1 MTLFEGTA
9 WYYARYRPGHSPDLA
24 PAFAELFQLD
34 GGGQLLDLGT
44 GTGAI
49 ALALATHFDAVVGI
63 DPDASMLSE
72 AARAARVHGVANVQ
86 FIHARAE
93 ELGDSL
99 GKFRLITVGSAF
111 HWMDRDKVLNIAHRA
126 LVPSGV
132 FAIIESPGKAT
143 DTSES
148 DLPLVPWDRVHGVV
162 NHFLGPKR
170 RAGRGFYAAPDERYE
185 DMMDR
190 SLFRGHGTL
199 TLLGVP
205 ATRSV
210 EDVIGYLFS
219 TSYASRQLFGD
230 RVAAFQDRL
239 RRELLKASPS
249 GDFFE
254 PARPTEVIY
263 SQKN

>member
-1 MTLFEGTA
+1 MTLFAGTA
-9 WYYARYRPGHSPDLA
+9 WYYARFRPGHSPGLA
-24 PAFAELFQLD
+24 RAFAELFQLD
-34 GGGQLLDLGT
+34 GGDRLLDLGT

-49 ALALATHFDAVVGI
+49 ASALASRFDAVVAI
-63 DPDASMLSE
+63 DPDAAMLSE
-72 AARAARVHGVANVQ
+72 AARAARAHGAANVQ

-132 FAIIESPGKAT
+132 FAIIESSGKAT
-143 DTSES
+143 DTSGS
-148 DLPLVPWDRVHGVV
+148 ALPLVPWDRIHGVV
-162 NHFLGPKR
+162 SHYLGPKR
-170 RAGRGFYAAPDERYE
+170 RAGRGFYAAPDESYE
-185 DMMDR
+185 DMLDR
-190 SLFRGHGTL
+190 SVFGGHRTL
-199 TLLGVP
+199 TLPGVP

-210 EDVIGYLFS
+210 EDVIGYVFS
-219 TSYASRQLFGD
+219 TSYASRQQFGD
-230 RVAAFQDRL
+230 RVAAFEDGL
-239 RRELLKASPS
+239 SRELLKASPS

-254 PARPTEVIY
+254 PARPTQVIY

>member
-49 ALALATHFDAVVGI
+49 ALALANHFDAVAAV

-72 AARAARVHGVANVQ
+72 AARAARGRGLANVQ

-111 HWMDRDKVLNIAHRA
+111 HWMDRDQVLNIAHRA

-143 DTSES
+143 DTSGS
-148 DLPLVPWDRVHGVV
+148 ALPPVPWDRVHAVV
-162 NHFLGPKR
+162 SRYLGPKR
-170 RAGRGFYAAPDERYE
+170 RAGRGFYAAPDESYQ

-190 SLFRGHGTL
+190 SLFGGHHTL
-199 TLLGVP
+199 TLPGVP

-230 RVAAFQDRL
+230 RVAAFEDRL
-239 RRELLKASPS
+239 RRELLEASPS
-249 GDFFE
+249 GEFFE

-263 SQKN
+263 SQRN

>member
-1 MTLFEGTA
+1 MTLFEGAA

-24 PAFAELFQLD
+24 RAFAELFQLD

-44 GTGAI
+44 GAGAI
-49 ALALATHFDAVVGI
+49 ALALAHHFDAVVAI

-72 AARAARVHGVANVQ
+72 AARAARRHGVVNVQ

-111 HWMDRDKVLNIAHRA
+111 HWMDRDKVLNFAHRA

-143 DTSES
+143 GASGS
-148 DLPLVPWDRVHGVV
+148 ALPLVPWDRVHGVIS
-162 NHFLGPKR
+162 HYLGPKR
-170 RAGRGFYAAPDERYE
+170 RAGRGFYAAPDESYE
-185 DMMDR
+185 DMMDH
-190 SLFRGHGTL
+190 SVFGGHHTL
-199 TLLGVP
+199 TLPGVP

-210 EDVIGYLFS
+210 EDVIGYVFS
-219 TSYASRQLFGD
+219 TSYASRQQFGD
-230 RVAAFQDRL
+230 RVAAFEDRL
-239 RRELLKASPS
+239 RQELLKASPS
-249 GDFFE
+249 GQFFE
-254 PARPTEVIY
+254 PARPTQVIY